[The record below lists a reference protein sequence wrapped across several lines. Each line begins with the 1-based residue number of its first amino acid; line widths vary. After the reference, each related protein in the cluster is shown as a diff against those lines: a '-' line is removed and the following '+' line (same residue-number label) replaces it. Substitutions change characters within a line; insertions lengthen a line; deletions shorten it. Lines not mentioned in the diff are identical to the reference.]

1 MEMQNRITGAIL
13 SVVAVV
19 AVMAVSPGILAQ
31 TPAQTAAQTPA
42 EAPPDLSGVW
52 ERIGE
57 IDMAGPG
64 LGRGGGLGTGGA
76 PNFGFSLEEPPMQ
89 PWALE
94 RYRAARKGAA
104 SARDRGREAMD
115 PILYCMPHGMP
126 RVYTTPFP
134 LEIAQ
139 APGRVIM
146 MFESL
151 NQTRRIFTDGRK
163 HPEGMPRSYM
173 GHSTGQWDGD
183 TLVVETVGLIGNDQ
197 TWLDTLGHPNT
208 DALRI
213 VERIRRLSHDTL
225 EINFLFDDPKTYTKP
240 WGGRKV
246 FQLKPNWELM
256 EYYICEDQ
264 FRDSLPKIRRAFQE

>member
-1 MEMQNRITGAIL
+1 MQHRITA
-13 SVVAVV
+13 AVLALA
-19 AVMAVSPGILAQ
+19 AVFAVSPSILAQ
-31 TPAQTAAQTPA
+31 TPVQPPARPGTAQ
-42 EAPPDLSGVW
+42 APLDLSGVW

-57 IDMAGPG
+57 IDLGGPG
-64 LGRGGGLGTGGA
+64 LGRGGGLGTGAA
-76 PNFGFSLEEPPMQ
+76 PNFGFSREEPSMQ

-104 SARDRGREAMD
+104 SARDRGLETMD
-115 PILYCMPHGMP
+115 PIMYCMPHGMP
-126 RVYTTPFP
+126 RIYTTPFA
-134 LEIAQ
+134 LEIVQ
-139 APGRVIM
+139 APARVIM

-163 HPEGMPRSYM
+163 HPEGMPPSYM
-173 GHSTGQWDGD
+173 GHSTGQWDQD

-197 TWLDTLGHPNT
+197 TWLDTLGHPST

-213 VERIRRLSHDTL
+213 VERIRRLSHDSL
-225 EINFLFDDPKTYTKP
+225 EINFLFDDPKAYTKP

-246 FQLKPNWELM
+246 FQLKPDWELM